1 MSLVFHPFL
10 NMADRIKTR
19 RDSTLKNK
27 FRFVVLNDETFEEKF
42 SLTLTRMNV
51 WLFVST
57 IAVVLIML
65 TASAIIYTP
74 LKYFIPG
81 FGDYNYR
88 NQIVA
93 LTFRTDSLENAL
105 GQRSLWLDDISNVVN
120 GKVDTAKKPTGT
132 VNSRKDTSIQLGEPT
147 DEEKQLRKDVDE
159 EESYALSYKIDK
171 KDGLKAQ
178 LNEFHFFPPVGGYVT
193 DEYDPQKEHYGI
205 DIAAPT
211 DAPVKA
217 TLDGTV
223 VSAGWNSETGY
234 VITIQHKDNIISI
247 YKHNAKIFKNVGN
260 FVKAGD
266 VIATVGNTGELST
279 GPHLH
284 FEIWHNGVS
293 LNPKDYV
300 IFN

>member
-1 MSLVFHPFL
+1 MS
-10 NMADRIKTR
+10 DRIKTR
-19 RDSTLKNK
+19 RDSTLRNR

-51 WLFVST
+51 WIFVST

-88 NQIVA
+88 GQIVA

-105 GQRSLWLDDISNVVN
+105 EQRALWLDDISNVVN
-120 GKVDTAKKPTGT
+120 GKIDTAKKNNPKGAA
-132 VNSRKDTSIQLGEPT
+132 NRSDTAHISQPT

-159 EESYALSYKIDK
+159 EESYALSYKMDK
-171 KDGLKAQ
+171 KEGVKAQ
-178 LNEFHFFPPVGGYVT
+178 LNEFHFFPPVGGYIT

-205 DIAAPT
+205 DIAAPS

-234 VITIQHKDNIISI
+234 VIAIQHKDNIISI
-247 YKHNAKIFKNVGN
+247 YKHNAKIFRNVGN

-266 VIATVGNTGELST
+266 VIATVGSTGELST

-284 FEIWHNGVS
+284 FEIWHSGIS
-293 LNPKDYV
+293 LNPRDYV

>member
-1 MSLVFHPFL
+1 MS
-10 NMADRIKTR
+10 DRIKTR
-19 RDSTLKNK
+19 RDSSLKNK
-27 FRFVVLNDETFEEKF
+27 YRFVVLNDETFEEKF
-42 SLTLTRMNV
+42 SLILTRMNV
-51 WLFVST
+51 WIFVST

-88 NQIVA
+88 SQIVA
-93 LTFRTDSLENAL
+93 LTFKTDSLENAL
-105 GQRSLWLDDISNVVN
+105 GQRGLWLDNINDVVN
-120 GKVDTAKKPTGT
+120 GRVDTTRKRPNPT
-132 VNSRKDTSIQLGEPT
+132 SKLDTSIHIGEPT
-147 DEEKQLRKDVDE
+147 DEEKQLRKEVDE
-159 EESYALSYKIDK
+159 DESYALSYKIDK
-171 KDGLKAQ
+171 KEGAQAQ
-178 LNEFHFFPPVGGYVT
+178 LNEFHFFPPVAGYVT
-193 DEYDPQKEHYGI
+193 DEYDPKKEHYGI
-205 DIAAPT
+205 DIAAPA

-223 VSAGWNSETGY
+223 ISAGWNTETGY
-234 VITIQHKDNIISI
+234 VIAIQHKDNIISL

-266 VIATVGNTGELST
+266 VIATVGSTGELST

-284 FEIWHNGVS
+284 FEIWHNGTS

>member
-1 MSLVFHPFL
+1 
-10 NMADRIKTR
+10 MADRIKTR

-51 WLFVST
+51 WIFLST

-88 NQIVA
+88 SQIVS

-105 GQRSLWLDDISNVVN
+105 EQRELWLDNISNVVN
-120 GKVDTAKKPTGT
+120 GKVDTAKKTPVSGT
-132 VNSRKDTSIQLGEPT
+132 KHSDTAHISEPT

-171 KDGLKAQ
+171 KEGVNAQ

-193 DEYDPQKEHYGI
+193 DEYDPKKEHYGI
-205 DIAAPT
+205 DIAAPA

-223 VSAGWNSETGY
+223 VSAGWNYETGY
-234 VITIQHKDNIISI
+234 VIAIQHKDNIISI

-266 VIATVGNTGELST
+266 VIATVGSTGELST
-279 GPHLH
+279 GSHLH
-284 FEIWHNGVS
+284 FEIWHNGTS

>member
-1 MSLVFHPFL
+1 
-10 NMADRIKTR
+10 MADRIKTR

-51 WLFVST
+51 WIFLST

-88 NQIVA
+88 SQIVS

-105 GQRSLWLDDISNVVN
+105 EQRELWLDNISNVVN
-120 GKVDTAKKPTGT
+120 GKVDTAKKTPVSGT
-132 VNSRKDTSIQLGEPT
+132 KHSDTAHISEPT

-171 KDGLKAQ
+171 NEGVNAQ

-193 DEYDPQKEHYGI
+193 DEYDPKKEHYGI
-205 DIAAPT
+205 DIAAPA

-223 VSAGWNSETGY
+223 VSAGWNYETGY
-234 VITIQHKDNIISI
+234 VIAIQHKDNIISI

-266 VIATVGNTGELST
+266 VIATVGSTGELST

-284 FEIWHNGVS
+284 FEIWHNGTS

>member
-1 MSLVFHPFL
+1 
-10 NMADRIKTR
+10 MAERIKTR
-19 RDSTLKNK
+19 RDSSLKNK

-51 WLFVST
+51 WLFTST

-88 NQIVA
+88 GQIVA
-93 LTFRTDSLENAL
+93 LTFRTDSLEHAL
-105 GQRSLWLDDISNVVN
+105 EQRALWLDDISNVVN
-120 GKVDTAKKPTGT
+120 GKVDTTHMKPQGMA
-132 VNSRKDTSIQLGEPT
+132 NKSDTAHISQPT

-159 EESYALSYKIDK
+159 EESYALSYKMDK
-171 KDGLKAQ
+171 KDGVKAQ
-178 LNEFHFFPPVGGYVT
+178 LNEFHFFPPVAGYIT
-193 DEYDPQKEHYGI
+193 DEYDPQKEHYGL

-217 TLDGTV
+217 TLDGTII
-223 VSAGWNSETGY
+223 SAGWNAETGY
-234 VITIQHKDNIISI
+234 VLTIQHKDNIISI

-284 FEIWHNGVS
+284 FEIWHGGVS

>member
-1 MSLVFHPFL
+1 
-10 NMADRIKTR
+10 MADRIKTR

-42 SLTLTRMNV
+42 SLTLTRLNV
-51 WLFVST
+51 WVFAST

-65 TASAIIYTP
+65 TASAMIYTP

-88 NQIVA
+88 SQIVS
-93 LTFRTDSLENAL
+93 LTFRTDSLEHSL
-105 GQRSLWLDDISNVVN
+105 EQRALWLDNINNVVN
-120 GKVDTAKKPTGT
+120 GTVDTNG
-132 VNSRKDTSIQLGEPT
+132 RKAPNAARRNNTDTSQAISGPS

-159 EESYALSYKIDK
+159 DESYALSYKLDK
-171 KDGLKAQ
+171 KEGAKAQ
-178 LNEFHFFPPVGGYVT
+178 LSEFHFFAPVGGYVT
-193 DEYDPQKEHYGI
+193 DEFDPGKEHYGI
-205 DIAAPT
+205 DIAAPL

-223 VSAGWNSETGY
+223 ISSGWSSETGY
-234 VITIQHKDNIISI
+234 VIAIQHKDNVVTL

-266 VIATVGNTGELST
+266 VIATVGNTGELSS

-284 FEIWHNGVS
+284 FEIWHSGIP
-293 LNPKDYV
+293 LNPRDYV

>member
-1 MSLVFHPFL
+1 
-10 NMADRIKTR
+10 MADRFKLR
-19 RDSTLKNK
+19 RDSSLKNK

-51 WLFVST
+51 WIFVST

-88 NQIVA
+88 SQIVS
-93 LTFRTDSLENAL
+93 LTFRTDSLEHAL
-105 GQRSLWLDDISNVVN
+105 EQRSVFLDDISNVVN
-120 GKVDTAKKPTGT
+120 GRIDTSHKKPIAGSAKSDTAHI
-132 VNSRKDTSIQLGEPT
+132 SQPT
-147 DEEKQLRKDVDE
+147 DEEKQLRKEVDE
-159 EESYALSYKIDK
+159 EESYALSYKMDK
-171 KDGLKAQ
+171 KDGERAQ
-178 LNEFHFFPPVGGYVT
+178 LNEFHFFAPVGGYIT
-193 DEYDPQKEHYGI
+193 DEYEPQKEHYGI

-223 VSAGWNSETGY
+223 ISAGWSAETGY
-234 VITIQHKDNIISI
+234 VVTIQHKDNIISI

-266 VIATVGNTGELST
+266 VIATVGNTGDLST

-284 FEIWHNGVS
+284 FEIWHGGVS
-293 LNPKDYV
+293 LNPREYV

>member
-1 MSLVFHPFL
+1 
-10 NMADRIKTR
+10 MAERFKTR
-19 RDSTLKNK
+19 RDSSLKNK

-88 NQIVA
+88 SQIVA
-93 LTFRTDSLENAL
+93 LTFKTDSLENAL
-105 GQRSLWLDDISNVVN
+105 TQRGLWLDNINNVVN
-120 GKVDTAKKPTGT
+120 GKVDTFNKKVQGT
-132 VNSRKDTSIQLGEPT
+132 SSKLPDTLHISEPT
-147 DEEKQLRKDVDE
+147 DEEKQLRKDVSE
-159 EESYALSYKIDK
+159 EQSYALSYKMDK
-171 KDGLKAQ
+171 KDGVKSQ
-178 LNEFHFFPPVGGYVT
+178 LNEFHFFPPVGGYIT
-193 DEYDPQKEHYGI
+193 EQYDPKKEHYGI
-205 DIAAPT
+205 DIAAPR

-223 VSAGWNSETGY
+223 ISAGWSSETGY
-234 VITIQHKDNIISI
+234 VVVIEHKDNIISI

-284 FEIWHNGVS
+284 FEIWHNGLS
-293 LNPKDYV
+293 LNPKEYV

>member
-1 MSLVFHPFL
+1 
-10 NMADRIKTR
+10 MADRIKTR

-51 WLFVST
+51 WVFLST
-57 IAVVLIML
+57 ITVVLIML

-88 NQIVA
+88 SQIVA

-105 GQRSLWLDDISNVVN
+105 EQRELWLDNISNVVN
-120 GKVDTAKKPTGT
+120 GKIDTTRKSAPTSSKHSDTAHI
-132 VNSRKDTSIQLGEPT
+132 SEPT
-147 DEEKQLRKDVDE
+147 EEEKQLRKDVDE

-171 KDGLKAQ
+171 KEGVKAQ

-193 DEYDPQKEHYGI
+193 DEYDPKKEHYGI
-205 DIAAPT
+205 DIAAPA

-223 VSAGWNSETGY
+223 VSAGWNYETGY
-234 VITIQHKDNIISI
+234 VIAIQHKDNIISI

-266 VIATVGNTGELST
+266 VIATVGSTGELST

-284 FEIWHNGVS
+284 FEIWHNGTS

>member
-1 MSLVFHPFL
+1 
-10 NMADRIKTR
+10 MAERIKTR
-19 RDSTLKNK
+19 RDSSLKNK

-51 WLFVST
+51 WIFLST

-88 NQIVA
+88 SQIVA
-93 LTFRTDSLENAL
+93 LTFKTDSLENAL
-105 GQRSLWLDDISNVVN
+105 EQRSLWLDDISNVVN
-120 GKVDTAKKPTGT
+120 GKVDTARKTAGGAI
-132 VNSRKDTSIQLGEPT
+132 SHKDTSIHIGQPSE
-147 DEEKQLRKDVDE
+147 EEKQLRKDVDE
-159 EESYALSYKIDK
+159 EESYALSYKMDK

-193 DEYDPQKEHYGI
+193 DEFDPQKEHYGL

-217 TLDGTV
+217 TLDGTII
-223 VSAGWNSETGY
+223 SAGWNSETGY
-234 VITIQHKDNIISI
+234 VIAIQHKDNIISI

-266 VIATVGNTGELST
+266 VIATVGNTGELSS

-293 LNPKDYV
+293 LNPRDYV

>member
-1 MSLVFHPFL
+1 
-10 NMADRIKTR
+10 MADRIKTR

-42 SLTLTRMNV
+42 SLTLTRLNV

-88 NQIVA
+88 GQIVS
-93 LTFRTDSLENAL
+93 LTFRTDSLEHAL
-105 GQRSLWLDDISNVVN
+105 DERALWLDNINKVMN
-120 GKVDTAKKPTGT
+120 GTPDTTGGKGT
-132 VNSRKDTSIQLGEPT
+132 KHLSSTDTSHAISGAS

-159 EESYALSYKIDK
+159 DESYALSYKMDK
-171 KDGLKAQ
+171 KEGVKAQ
-178 LNEFHFFPPVGGYVT
+178 LNQFHFFAPVGGYVT
-193 DEYDPQKEHYGI
+193 DEFDPAREHFGI
-205 DIAAPT
+205 DIAAPL

-223 VSAGWNSETGY
+223 ISSGWSSETGY
-234 VITIQHKDNIISI
+234 VIAIQHKDNILSL

-266 VIATVGNTGELST
+266 VIATVGSTGELSS

-284 FEIWHNGVS
+284 FEIWHNGIS
-293 LNPKDYV
+293 LNPRDYV

>member
-1 MSLVFHPFL
+1 M
-10 NMADRIKTR
+10 
-19 RDSTLKNK
+19 
-27 FRFVVLNDETFEEKF
+27 LNDETFEEKF

-51 WLFVST
+51 WIFTST

-88 NQIVA
+88 SQIVA
-93 LTFRTDSLENAL
+93 LTFRTDSLEHAL
-105 GQRSLWLDDISNVVN
+105 EQRALWLDDISNVVN
-120 GKVDTAKKPTGT
+120 GKIDTTHVKPQGLANKSDTAHI
-132 VNSRKDTSIQLGEPT
+132 SQPT
-147 DEEKQLRKDVDE
+147 DEERQLRKDVDE
-159 EESYALSYKIDK
+159 EESYALSYKMDK
-171 KDGLKAQ
+171 KDGMKAQ
-178 LNEFHFFPPVGGYVT
+178 LNEFHFFPPVGGYIT

-223 VSAGWNSETGY
+223 VSAGWNAETGY
-234 VITIQHKDNIISI
+234 VIAIQHKDNIISI

-266 VIATVGNTGELST
+266 VTEHRAAPAL
-279 GPHLH
+279 
-284 FEIWHNGVS
+284 
-293 LNPKDYV
+293 
-300 IFN
+300 

>member
-1 MSLVFHPFL
+1 
-10 NMADRIKTR
+10 MADKIKTR
-19 RDSTLKNK
+19 RDQTLKNK
-27 FRFVVLNDETFEEKF
+27 YRFVVLNDETFEEKF

-51 WLFVST
+51 WVFLST
-57 IAVVLIML
+57 VAVVLIMF

-88 NQIVA
+88 SQIVS

-105 GQRSLWLDDISNVVN
+105 ETRALWLDNINKVVN
-120 GKVDTAKKPTGT
+120 GQTDPPGQKPKPTAAGNKPDTAHISQP
-132 VNSRKDTSIQLGEPT
+132 S
-147 DEEKQLRKDVDE
+147 DEEKQLRKDVE
-159 EESYALSYKIDK
+159 EEENYALTYKMDK
-171 KDGLKAQ
+171 KDGAKVQ

-193 DEYDPQKEHYGI
+193 DEFDPHKDHYGI
-205 DIAAPT
+205 DIAAT
-211 DAPVKA
+211 LDAPVKA

-223 VSAGWNSETGY
+223 VSAGWSYENGY
-234 VITIQHKDNIISI
+234 VIAVQHKDNLVTL

-266 VIATVGNTGELST
+266 VIATVGNTGELSN

-293 LNPKDYV
+293 LNPRDYI

>member
-1 MSLVFHPFL
+1 
-10 NMADRIKTR
+10 MADRIKTR

-51 WLFVST
+51 WIFLST

-88 NQIVA
+88 SQIVS

-105 GQRSLWLDDISNVVN
+105 EQRELWLDNISNVVN
-120 GKVDTAKKPTGT
+120 GKVDTA
-132 VNSRKDTSIQLGEPT
+132 RKTPVSGAKHSDTAHISEPT

-171 KDGLKAQ
+171 KEGVNAQ

-193 DEYDPQKEHYGI
+193 DEYDPKKEHYGI
-205 DIAAPT
+205 DIAAPA

-223 VSAGWNSETGY
+223 VSAGWNYETGY
-234 VITIQHKDNIISI
+234 VIAIQHKDNIISI

-266 VIATVGNTGELST
+266 VIATVGSTGELST

-284 FEIWHNGVS
+284 FEIWHNGTS